1 MPNVY
6 KVKLRT
12 TQCPLTSRATAVKEW
27 GASQA
32 EETWTTRTQTDL
44 PQRKEGERRVVV
56 SVRL

>member
-12 TQCPLTSRATAVKEW
+12 TQCPLTPRATALKEW

-32 EETWTTRTQTDL
+32 EETWTRTQTDL
-44 PQRKEGERRVVV
+44 PQRKGGERQVVV